1 MLMTAVNSLQSIIN
15 YEVIKGNPLWRLGLM
30 LLAILFILAAAKI
43 LQVILYSYSQKIKA
57 KRGINLITLTTEALS
72 KPACVLII
80 GIGIAICKM
89 PLYFSDEL
97 GINTSIAGKWDKVA
111 EAVIAIALAYA
122 LYRMVDV
129 AEYYLQKA
137 VGKTENKLDDMLVP
151 VLRKSIRI
159 AIAVI
164 AALLIAENIL
174 GADNIKS
181 LMLSAGV
188 GGIAIAFAAK
198 ETIAN
203 FFGSITIFADRPF
216 QINDLVKVGQHTGTI
231 EEVGLRSSRIRTF
244 EGHLITIPNSMMAN
258 ETIENIG
265 KRPFI
270 RRTSNITITYDSGF
284 EKTQKATGII
294 KEILA
299 GIPEI
304 NNYPDKPPRVYFSN
318 FNDCS
323 LNIYMSYW
331 FSPVDYW
338 KWFETN
344 ERVNFEILKR
354 FDAEGIEFAFPTQTL
369 YVKKDQ

>member
-1 MLMTAVNSLQSIIN
+1 MQ
-15 YEVIKGNPLWRLGLM
+15 
-30 LLAILFILAAAKI
+30 
-43 LQVILYSYSQKIKA
+43 
-57 KRGINLITLTTEALS
+57 
-72 KPACVLII
+72 
-80 GIGIAICKM
+80 KM
-89 PLYFSDEL
+89 PLYFNDEL

-137 VGKTENKLDDMLVP
+137 VGKTTNKLDDMLVP

-159 AIAVI
+159 AIFII

-181 LMLSAGV
+181 LMLSAGI
-188 GGIAIAFAAK
+188 GGIAIAFAAR

-203 FFGSITIFADRPF
+203 FFGSITIFADRPL
-216 QINDLVKVGQHTGTI
+216 QINDLVKVGQYTGTI

-244 EGHLITIPNSMMAN
+244 EGHLITIPNSMMAS

-270 RRTSNITITYDSGF
+270 RRTSSITITYDSGF

-304 NNYPDKPPRVYFSN
+304 NSYTDKPPRVYFNN

-331 FSPVDYW
+331 FIPADYW
-338 KWFETN
+338 KWFEIN

>member
-1 MLMTAVNSLQSIIN
+1 MTTVNSLQGIIN
-15 YEVIKGNPLWRLGLM
+15 YEIIKGNPLWRLGLM

-43 LQVILYSYSQKIKA
+43 LQIILHSYSQKIKA
-57 KRGINLITLTTEALS
+57 KLGTNLITLTAEALS
-72 KPACVLII
+72 KPAYVLII
-80 GIGIAICKM
+80 GIGVAICKM
-89 PLYFSDEL
+89 PLYFNDEL
-97 GINTSIAGKWDKVA
+97 GISTSIAGKWDKVA

-129 AEYYLQKA
+129 IEYYLQKA
-137 VGKTENKLDDMLVP
+137 VGKTATKLDDMLVP
-151 VLRKSIRI
+151 IVRKSIRI
-159 AIAVI
+159 AISVI

-181 LMLSAGV
+181 IMLSAGV
-188 GGIAIAFAAK
+188 GGIAIALASK

-216 QINDLVKVGQHTGTI
+216 QIDDLVQIGQHRGVV
-231 EEVGLRSSRIRTF
+231 EEVGLRSSRIRTL
-244 EGHLITIPNSMMAN
+244 EGHLVAIPNSMMVN
-258 ETIENIG
+258 EIIENIG

-270 RRTSNITITYDSGF
+270 RRTSDITITYDSGF
-284 EKTQKATGII
+284 EKVQKATGII

-304 NNYPDKPPRVYFSN
+304 NSEPDKPPRVYFNN

-331 FSPVDYW
+331 FSPPDYW
-338 KWFETN
+338 KWFEIN

-354 FDAEGIEFAFPTQTL
+354 FDAEGIEFAFPTL

>member
-1 MLMTAVNSLQSIIN
+1 MLMTTVNSLQGIIN
-15 YEVIKGNPLWRLGLM
+15 YEIIKGNPLWRLGLM

-43 LQVILYSYSQKIKA
+43 LQIILHSYSQKIKA
-57 KRGINLITLTTEALS
+57 KLGTNLITLTAEALS
-72 KPACVLII
+72 KPAYVLII
-80 GIGIAICKM
+80 GIGVAICKM
-89 PLYFSDEL
+89 PLYFNDEL
-97 GINTSIAGKWDKVA
+97 GISTSIAGKWDKVA

-129 AEYYLQKA
+129 IEYYLQKA
-137 VGKTENKLDDMLVP
+137 VGKTATKLDDMLVP
-151 VLRKSIRI
+151 IVRKSIRI
-159 AIAVI
+159 AISVI

-181 LMLSAGV
+181 IMLSAGV
-188 GGIAIAFAAK
+188 GGIAIAFAAR
-198 ETIAN
+198 ESIAN

-216 QINDLVKVGQHTGTI
+216 QIDDLIRVGQHLGAV
-231 EEVGLRSSRIRTF
+231 EEVGLRSSRIRTL
-244 EGHLITIPNSMMAN
+244 EGHLVTIPNSMMAN

-270 RRTSNITITYDSGF
+270 RRTSDITITYDSGF
-284 EKTQKATGII
+284 GKTQKAVGII

-304 NNYPDKPPRVYFSN
+304 NSEPDKPPRVYFN
-318 FNDCS
+318 KFNDCS

-331 FSPVDYW
+331 FSPPDYW
-338 KWFETN
+338 KWFELN